1 MNIAVSKDTPD
12 VCIVKKSAITFKV
25 KGTRLILE
33 LARFDVYRR
42 TALFTSYSSATLFNP
57 NWDSLMSSQIEATG
71 GRAQSHG
78 AGLEAFFPSTRGG
91 IAPEGAGLREVLQA
105 VQRIAE
111 LLGGPEI
118 GLSEPAKAESMA
130 GLMDVELG
138 TLF

>member
-12 VCIVKKSAITFKV
+12 VRIVKKSAITFKV
-25 KGTRLILE
+25 KGTSLILE

-42 TALFTSYSSATLFNP
+42 TAFFKSYSSATLFNP
-57 NWDSLMSSQIEATG
+57 NWDSLMGSQIKATS

>member
-1 MNIAVSKDTPD
+1 MNIAVPKDTPD
-12 VCIVKKSAITFKV
+12 ARIVKKSAIRFKV
-25 KGTRLILE
+25 KGTSLILE
-33 LARFDVYRR
+33 FARFDVYRR
-42 TALFTSYSSATLFNP
+42 SAFFKSYSSATLFNP
-57 NWDSLMSSQIEATG
+57 NWDSLMGSQSRATD

-78 AGLEAFFPSTRGG
+78 TGLEAFFPSTRGDN
-91 IAPEGAGLREVLQA
+91 AHEGAGLREVLQA
-105 VQRIAE
+105 VQGISK